1 MPTGPSSQAQP
12 RAHVPSPAAR
22 AHRFAW
28 ITLIAIVLVILWG
41 AFVRVT
47 GSGAGCGSHWPLCNG
62 ELVPRAPSAETLIEL
77 SHRLTS
83 GVALLMVVALVVI
96 VRRCFPAGH
105 TARRYAYWTLF
116 FMLGEAA
123 VGAGLVLFELVAEN
137 ASMARAMFMAVHLC
151 NTFLLLGALVLTLD
165 ASAEG
170 RGHGRPA
177 WSRLWRGI
185 WRADQHAVRFLGL
198 GLLGCM
204 LLGASG
210 AVAALGDTLFPASSL
225 EEALRQDLAASSH
238 ILIRLRLLHP
248 AIALV
253 SAAVLLLLAG
263 AARRDH
269 DAGLAPP
276 RAARLANALT
286 VLVLSQVALGFI
298 NVALL
303 APAAIQL
310 LHLLLADAL
319 WIVLVALTAHVLT
332 PGDGAMP
339 RAASAASLIDRHDS
353 PPMGPTPDERP
364 VSAR

>member
-1 MPTGPSSQAQP
+1 MSTGHASPS
-12 RAHVPSPAAR
+12 AR

-62 ELVPRAPSAETLIEL
+62 ELVPRAPSTETLIEL

-83 GVALLMVVALVVI
+83 GAALLMVVALVVI
-96 VRRCFPAGH
+96 VWRSFSRGH
-105 TARRYAYWTLF
+105 TARRFAFWTLF

-151 NTFLLLGALVLTLD
+151 NTFFLLGALVLTLD
-165 ASAEG
+165 ATEPAAASASG
-170 RGHGRPA
+170 RGRARPA
-177 WSRLWRGI
+177 WSRLWRNL
-185 WRADQHAVRFLGL
+185 WRGEQHANRFLGL
-198 GLLGCM
+198 ALLGCM

-238 ILIRLRLLHP
+238 MLIRLRLLHP

-253 SAAVLLLLAG
+253 SACVLLLLAS
-263 AARRDH
+263 AVRRDH
-269 DAGLAPP
+269 HAGLAPP
-276 RAARLANALT
+276 RAGRLAGWLT
-286 VLVLSQVALGFI
+286 SLVLAQVALGFI

-303 APAAIQL
+303 APAALQL

-319 WIVLVALTAHVLT
+319 WIVLIALAAQILT
-332 PGDGAMP
+332 PRGNDLPHAAP
-339 RAASAASLIDRHDS
+339 ASAPLNPHPSVL
-353 PPMGPTPDERP
+353 
-364 VSAR
+364 AR